1 MGKSDKRFTRV
12 IARNEEEKK
21 SLTKRL
27 NILEGQIVGLKK
39 MIEEDRLTDDILI
52 QVSAINKS
60 LKSFGNVL
68 LKEHLTTCVSK
79 DLRSGRYDVVD
90 DVIEMFNMLNK

>member
-1 MGKSDKRFTRV
+1 MEK
-12 IARNEEEKK
+12 EKK
-21 SLTKRL
+21 YLRTKERSEDEKKMLKKRL

-39 MIEEDRLTDDILI
+39 MIDEDRYCDDILI
-52 QVSAINKS
+52 QISAINKS

-68 LKEHLTTCVSK
+68 LKNHLTTCVAK

-90 DVIEMFNMLNK
+90 DVVELFNMLNK